1 MFLLW
6 FATQCTLYTHKQL
19 LHSMDAA
26 SCISSLSCT
35 HMSSRFNIPPPPS
48 QEISATMPRSRPP
61 PPPSRVNP
69 PTRSAAPPPP
79 NRSHPPPPPMSR
91 GGGSSSDSKLCCL
104 LLSNPLSLITYFTL
118 SCLLFVLTGDL
129 ENRFRFSDSLPSPDR
144 WAPGPKIYPSRSRDA
159 GTTSA

>member
-1 MFLLW
+1 MLCF
-6 FATQCTLYTHKQL
+6 FGDVSFVVCNTVYFVHSQQL

-104 LLSNPLSLITYFTL
+104 LLSNPLSLSSLTL
-118 SCLLFVLTGDL
+118 H
-129 ENRFRFSDSLPSPDR
+129 SLAS
-144 WAPGPKIYPSRSRDA
+144 YLS
-159 GTTSA
+159 